1 MPAFV
6 PRALLA
12 LIACLLLVP
21 AVAQASWQSV
31 VTDCTKDGR
40 IDQHHSLKDYTQ
52 ALNHL
57 GSDVIEYTDCQAIIR
72 RAQLAA
78 VGGGTTTHGKNKRPA
93 TAKIATAGNGG
104 SNSGGGPSGGSPSS
118 GNSSSSSGGSTPAP
132 TTVGSD
138 DPLASVSTG
147 QRSALTHAIRA
158 GGEPVKV
165 GSEVVSPASLGAG
178 SVGSPTSLPPAL
190 IVLLVA
196 LGIGAAGI
204 GVAAVLPR
212 VRARRAR

>member
-12 LIACLLLVP
+12 LTACLLLVP

-78 VGGGTTTHGKNKRPA
+78 VGGPTTTHSKNKRPA

-104 SNSGGGPSGGSPSS
+104 SNSGGSPSSGSPSS
-118 GNSSSSSGGSTPAP
+118 GSPSSSSGGSTSAP

-138 DPLASVSTG
+138 PLASASTG
-147 QRSALTHAIRA
+147 QRSALTRAMRA